1 MKTEPSHPLRFRKP
15 ERLRLRSLVEA
26 VFREGDSLY
35 AYPLRLS
42 FLPQDAAELDGRFR
56 NGAPRGIDT
65 LQVMVTVP
73 KRKLRHAVDRV
84 LMRRRIREA
93 YRLHR
98 LALKERLEADPQ
110 LRTLSISIIYIAD
123 RTLPYPKVEKAL
135 LTLLRKLGAALGHEA
150 PDE

>member
-1 MKTEPSHPLRFRKP
+1 
-15 ERLRLRSLVEA
+15 
-26 VFREGDSLY
+26 
-35 AYPLRLS
+35 
-42 FLPQDAAELDGRFR
+42 
-56 NGAPRGIDT
+56 
-65 LQVMVTVP
+65 MVTVP

-110 LRTLSISIIYIAD
+110 LRTLSMSIIYIAD

>member
-1 MKTEPSHPLRFRKP
+1 MNTEPSHPLRFRKP

-26 VFREGDSLY
+26 VFSEGSSLY
-35 AYPLRLS
+35 VYPLRLS
-42 FLPQDAAELDGRFR
+42 FLPQDAGELDARFR
-56 NGAPRGIDT
+56 NGAPRGIDS
-65 LQVMVTVP
+65 LQVMITVP

-110 LRTLSISIIYIAD
+110 LRTLSMSIVYIAD

-135 LTLLRKLGAALGHEA
+135 LTLLSKLGEVLGHEED
-150 PDE
+150 DE

>member
-1 MKTEPSHPLRFRKP
+1 MQEHESALVVHLHLLGVEFHH
-15 ERLRLRSLVEA
+15 LVEVLQGA
-26 VFREGDSLY
+26 VVV
-35 AYPLRLS
+35 AQ

-110 LRTLSISIIYIAD
+110 LRTLSMSIIYIAD